1 MTGRARN
8 SRADLARQAY
18 ADPAVKA
25 RIDQDAAADRQRAAS
40 ANVRKLRKL
49 TAGADPGM
57 DELAMDA
64 LAAASPAWSPST
76 RRPTPRSS
84 GKCSPPT
91 WHPGLPDAVSATRPA
106 PNVQVSGPFA
116 WDNRGMP
123 PVWYPDPVVVPP
135 RVPNAVPRRSVV
147 HEPAH
152 VGLP

>member
-64 LAAASPAWSPST
+64 LAARIAGLVTLDPQANAALIREMLPAYLAS
-76 RRPTPRSS
+76 R
-84 GKCSPPT
+84 
-91 WHPGLPDAVSATRPA
+91 AT
-106 PNVQVSGPFA
+106 
-116 WDNRGMP
+116 
-123 PVWYPDPVVVPP
+123 
-135 RVPNAVPRRSVV
+135 
-147 HEPAH
+147 
-152 VGLP
+152 

>member
-25 RIDQDAAADRQRAAS
+25 RIDQDAAADRQQAAS

-64 LAAASPAWSPST
+64 LAARIAGLVTLDPQANAALIREMLPAYLAS
-76 RRPTPRSS
+76 R
-84 GKCSPPT
+84 
-91 WHPGLPDAVSATRPA
+91 AT
-106 PNVQVSGPFA
+106 
-116 WDNRGMP
+116 
-123 PVWYPDPVVVPP
+123 
-135 RVPNAVPRRSVV
+135 
-147 HEPAH
+147 
-152 VGLP
+152 